1 MRLLTRSEDSL
12 CANTGIDIGRDAGN
26 NSLARS

>member
-1 MRLLTRSEDSL
+1 MLLLTRSDDSL
-12 CANTGIDIGRDAGN
+12 FANTGIDIGRDKGN